1 MKTRS
6 CSNLPKIG
14 RHQCN
19 PSFYPICK
27 YCPFLTL
34 MLKVSH
40 KKSCLICVELRIS
53 KYYVMFYS
61 RDLTFSKSG
70 GEIRQRK
77 QQQTLTLNCIFSE
90 GLVDT
95 TTKMWSKIVWV
106 RIQNLLHFKKKFLD
120 RSKAELLLLKLIH
133 LFVREVLLKY
143 VWIFQLWKSSEVK
156 IHSGKLPQIRFQASP
171 RPGGKVA
178 AIAVRYFIWPE
189 PAHIVRWRCFDKL

>member
-1 MKTRS
+1 MQS
-6 CSNLPKIG
+6 LFLPYLQIL
-14 RHQCN
+14 
-19 PSFYPICK
+19 SFPD
-27 YCPFLTL
+27 PETE

-40 KKSCLICVELRIS
+40 KKSCLICVKLRIS

-120 RSKAELLLLKLIH
+120 RSKAELMLLKLIH

-171 RPGGKVA
+171 RPGRKVA